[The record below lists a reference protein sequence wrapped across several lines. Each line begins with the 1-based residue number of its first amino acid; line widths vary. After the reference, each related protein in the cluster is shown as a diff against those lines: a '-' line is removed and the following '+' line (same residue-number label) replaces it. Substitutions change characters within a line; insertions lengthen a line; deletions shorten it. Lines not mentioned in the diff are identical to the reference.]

1 MEPRFYRS
9 WHLAKSDPEF
19 KIAEFE
25 WSLIR
30 FYESFTRFVLAT
42 GVVAITAN
50 VELKHQEHVILHVIR
65 MQDRPKTSAM
75 IGRLMNRDDIPN
87 IQYSLRKLETAGL
100 IEKRQD
106 TNSKTYSYCASD
118 LGVRLT
124 DEYYKVRKE
133 ILVQRLGE
141 ISDTEEK
148 FERYARFM
156 SLLTGIYDEA
166 ARVASTITPQT
177 EKNAPATGPA
187 PGETKQK
194 ET

>member
-9 WHLAKSDPEF
+9 WHLAKSDAEF

-42 GVVAITAN
+42 GVVTITAN

-87 IQYSLRKLETAGL
+87 IQYSLRKLEAAGL
-100 IEKRQD
+100 IEKLQD
-106 TNSKTYSYCASD
+106 TSSKTYLYCASD
-118 LGVRLT
+118 LGIRLT

-166 ARVASTITPQT
+166 ARDAATITPQT
-177 EKNAPATGPA
+177 EKSVTATESA
-187 PGETKQK
+187 QSVTKQK
-194 ET
+194 EA